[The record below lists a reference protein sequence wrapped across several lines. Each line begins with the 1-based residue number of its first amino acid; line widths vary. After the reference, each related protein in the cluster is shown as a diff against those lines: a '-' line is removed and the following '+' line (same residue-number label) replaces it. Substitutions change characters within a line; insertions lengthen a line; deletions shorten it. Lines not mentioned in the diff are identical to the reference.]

1 MNWQKAL
8 QAAVAI
14 GAIGVLGLT
23 GLASEDASI
32 LQGQR
37 SLAPAGV
44 ELSDEE
50 LLAVE
55 GEFDP
60 LTIASSMIVWGG
72 IGAGAA
78 LVQQLAD
85 SQDGVD
91 WGVVAI
97 GFGFGAV
104 GGIARAVDAVAF
116 VRSGLVTTLR
126 WNAVAGAAIQRG
138 FTTAAR
144 ATGNVVY
151 TAARATSNAFSAA
164 WAWINGRLP

>member
-8 QAAVAI
+8 QAATAI

-23 GLASEDASI
+23 VLASEDASI
-32 LQGQR
+32 LRGQR

-72 IGAGAA
+72 SGCGHRSCPAA
-78 LVQQLAD
+78 
-85 SQDGVD
+85 S
-91 WGVVAI
+91 
-97 GFGFGAV
+97 
-104 GGIARAVDAVAF
+104 
-116 VRSGLVTTLR
+116 
-126 WNAVAGAAIQRG
+126 
-138 FTTAAR
+138 
-144 ATGNVVY
+144 
-151 TAARATSNAFSAA
+151 
-164 WAWINGRLP
+164 